1 MEFVGVK
8 PYPCSICNK
17 RFSQIA
23 ALRQHQLTEEHK
35 AKLSQLMKDEKAE
48 CETLKNKNAV
58 YQENQIGKEKRKW
71 WFYCKVCG
79 ERFQYS
85 VLLRDHEIKHV
96 LNKDV
101 KCNSCK
107 EVIIF

>member
-1 MEFVGVK
+1 
-8 PYPCSICNK
+8 
-17 RFSQIA
+17 
-23 ALRQHQLTEEHK
+23 
-35 AKLSQLMKDEKAE
+35 MKNEKAE
-48 CETLKNKNAV
+48 RDEL
-58 YQENQIGKEKRKW
+58 QENEIAKKKW

-101 KCNSCK
+101 KCNLCM
-107 EVIIF
+107 EVFIFTFLSEH